1 MAAPTPALLLIDQL
15 RRMVAEPTQD
25 TYSDA
30 TLSAYLERYPLPDA
44 LGAQPAD
51 SAWLGSWDENAA
63 AADVWQEKAAAFASD
78 FDFSA
83 DGGQYSRSQVH
94 KQMLDIARSF
104 RARRK
109 TGVLVL
115 QVQPRPDYAP
125 GLTTW
130 IGNAPEEEL

>member
-25 TYSDA
+25 TYSDT
-30 TLSAYLERYPLPDA
+30 TLSAYLERYPLPDTA
-44 LGAQPAD
+44 GAQPTD
-51 SAWLGSWDENAA
+51 TAWLGEWDTNLA
-63 AADVWQEKAAAFASD
+63 AADVWQEKAAAFAAD

-83 DGGQYSRSQVH
+83 DGGDYKRSQAH

-125 GLTTW
+125 GLTAW
-130 IGNAPEEEL
+130 IGNAPEENI